1 MRRVL
6 MLFVTTG
13 VLLAGCATGNKLQAQ
28 GRSVDIAWNPAPGFK
43 PAPEQYPMPTPEL
56 ITKRTDI
63 RKARYPAID
72 IHFHARDWSAAESQ
86 LKLMDEMGVGMIIN
100 LDGRFG
106 ERLET
111 AMKNAAI
118 SDGRLINFAR
128 LNWEGVNEAGWDQR
142 EADELERSFKA
153 GAQGLKISKR
163 LGMGWKNTDGSY
175 IMPDDARLNKVWAMC
190 AKHGRPI
197 MIHSSDPPARWRP
210 IGPDN
215 ERYEAGMWRSGAKGN
230 YYGTDIPN
238 YRQLLDA
245 QERLVANNPKTIFIA
260 AHMACRGWN
269 LVEVARLLETYPN
282 FYVDIDARLQELGRQ
297 PYSSRRFIIKYADRV
312 LFGTDGNPRRTE
324 DFWIPHWRF
333 LETDDEYFDHPA
345 QMINELGAGLQ
356 GRWKIH
362 GIFLPD
368 DVLKKL
374 YYENA
379 LKLLG
384 PKVREDFE
392 QLQK

>member
-6 MLFVTTG
+6 IFCLAAG
-13 VLLAGCATGNKLQAQ
+13 LLLAGCAGAGKSRAQ
-28 GRSVDIAWNPAPGFK
+28 EQSIDIVWNPDPDFK
-43 PAPEQYPMPTPEL
+43 PTPEQHPMPTPEL
-56 ITKRTDI
+56 IIKRTDI

-72 IHFHARDWSAAESQ
+72 IHFHARNWADAKSQ

-100 LDGRFG
+100 LDGGFG
-106 ERLET
+106 EGLDG

-118 SDGRLINFAR
+118 SNGRLINFAR
-128 LNWEGVNEAGWDQR
+128 LNWKGVNEPGWGQR
-142 EADELERSFKA
+142 EAARLEESFKA

-163 LGMGWKNTDGSY
+163 LGMRYKNKDGSY
-175 IMPDDARLNKVWAMC
+175 IMPDDGRLNKVWAMC
-190 AKHGRPI
+190 ARYNRPI

-215 ERYEAGMWRSGAKGN
+215 ERYDAGMWRSSPEGN
-230 YYGTDIPN
+230 YYGTDIPH
-238 YRQLLDA
+238 YRELLDA
-245 QERLVANNPKTIFIA
+245 QDRLFANNPKTIFIA
-260 AHMACRGWN
+260 AHMACRGWD
-269 LVEVARLLETYPN
+269 LAEVERLLDTYPN
-282 FYVDIDARLQELGRQ
+282 LYVDIDARLQELGRQ
-297 PYSSRRFIIKYADRV
+297 PYTTRKFIIKYADRV

-333 LETDDEYFDHPA
+333 METDDEYFDHPA

-356 GRWKIH
+356 GRWKIY

-368 DVLKKL
+368 DVLKKV

-379 LKLLG
+379 LKLLP
-384 PKVREDFE
+384 PKVREDFK
-392 QLQK
+392 QLCK